1 MQNNTPNYFKFEINQ
16 GKRKPQYI
24 SLLKYNE
31 VLKRSN
37 LFQSITWIVHVV
49 CFWFR

>member
-1 MQNNTPNYFKFEINQ
+1 MQIKALIYFKFEIIQ
-16 GKRKPQYI
+16 GKRKPHYI

-37 LFQSITWIVHVV
+37 LFQSITWIVCVV
-49 CFWFR
+49 CF